1 MQRLLLLAIVIIA
14 AAAAGWQYWERDDNG
29 GGPGYRLAKVEKGAV
44 LMTVSS
50 TGKVNPVTT
59 VQVGSQVSGQ
69 IYKLEADFN
78 TPVKAGQVIAR
89 IDPASFDARVSAARA
104 DLAFARA
111 NVKMQKASL
120 ADVEADIKGAQ
131 AALKDAEQDLARKKA
146 LLDRRVVSAAVV
158 DRAQSLSDQSAARL
172 DSARAKLL
180 KQQAQVETA
189 QAQTQAR
196 LASLH
201 ERQLDLDRAIIRSPV
216 DGIVINRNVDLGQTV
231 AASLQAPV
239 LFTIAEDLARM
250 QVEVSVDEADIGRVR
265 VAQRV
270 KFTVDAYA
278 TREFTGEV
286 LQIRKSPREV
296 SNVVTYMVIVDSAN
310 PDLALLPGM
319 TANVEIVIGERK
331 DVLKVPDAA
340 LRFTPPSAAAESDT
354 KSAGPGGGRE
364 AAIARMRALMKNLVE
379 RLKLNDAQQ
388 SAVRAI
394 FMETGQAIGAL
405 RQGGGDPE
413 QLKPMIKSM
422 RDQAATRIAAL
433 LDDGQRK
440 IYAGMRAAAAAA
452 AEVRRGRVWIL
463 DAEGKP
469 EAVPLRIG
477 ISDGS
482 MSQILTK
489 KLGVGVEVI
498 VSKASAA
505 ARK

>member
-1 MQRLLLLAIVIIA
+1 
-14 AAAAGWQYWERDDNG
+14 
-29 GGPGYRLAKVEKGAV
+29 
-44 LMTVSS
+44 
-50 TGKVNPVTT
+50 
-59 VQVGSQVSGQ
+59 
-69 IYKLEADFN
+69 
-78 TPVKAGQVIAR
+78 
-89 IDPASFDARVSAARA
+89 
-104 DLAFARA
+104 
-111 NVKMQKASL
+111 
-120 ADVEADIKGAQ
+120 
-131 AALKDAEQDLARKKA
+131 
-146 LLDRRVVSAAVV
+146 
-158 DRAQSLSDQSAARL
+158 
-172 DSARAKLL
+172 
-180 KQQAQVETA
+180 
-189 QAQTQAR
+189 
-196 LASLH
+196 
-201 ERQLDLDRAIIRSPV
+201 LDLDRAIIRSPV

-405 RQGGGDPE
+405 RQDGGDPE